1 MVGYIGDIEKQT
13 LKNNFFRKVLFTA
26 KREQIVL
33 MCLKPMEE
41 IGDEVHKG
49 TDQFFRIEQGTAKFI
64 FNEKEKHIAK
74 DGDAVLVPAGTFHNV
89 INTSKTKKLKMYTIY
104 SPPHHIPGT
113 IHKTK
118 ADAEKDVKDERYGE
132 KREKKG

>member
-1 MVGYIGDIEKQT
+1 MIGYVGDIEKQT

-26 KREQIVL
+26 KHEQIVL

-64 FNEKEKHIAK
+64 FN
-74 DGDAVLVPAGTFHNV
+74 
-89 INTSKTKKLKMYTIY
+89 
-104 SPPHHIPGT
+104 
-113 IHKTK
+113 
-118 ADAEKDVKDERYGE
+118 
-132 KREKKG
+132 